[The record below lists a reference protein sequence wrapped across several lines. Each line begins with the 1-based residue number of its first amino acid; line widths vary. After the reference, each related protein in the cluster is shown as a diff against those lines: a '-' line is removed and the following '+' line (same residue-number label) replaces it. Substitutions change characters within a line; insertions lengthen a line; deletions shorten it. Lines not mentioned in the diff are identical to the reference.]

1 MNQKYY
7 IWYSSRDFWGRFV
20 RFIKY
25 ELEKRGDSVEISNDT
40 SKNDRIWLLTYE
52 AFVVNFDVIDKKYI
66 AIQTEN
72 LTARLTPKYK
82 DFLDKAE
89 EVWDYSSNFRI
100 GYSEFW
106 ELEKEEFK
114 DIDVLFFGT
123 INKRRE
129 EILKRIE
136 NIYAVDKVFGIEL
149 QRLIDRSKIVLS
161 VHHYENPNNDMARLA
176 PLISNRVFVVAE
188 KFNDARYEYLKDK
201 FVVTETEKLNE
212 VCQYYLANPIER
224 IKWVEKSYNWIKNEY
239 NTTF

>member
-1 MNQKYY
+1 MNKKYY

>member
-100 GYSEFW
+100 CYSKFW

-149 QRLIDRSKIVLS
+149 QRLIGRSKIVLS
-161 VHHYENPNNDMARLA
+161 VHHYDNPNNDMARLA